1 MSGRNII
8 LALKVGEVWI
18 EGASKITQE
27 GVNYFTKIFRELFV
41 DKPHLDVV
49 VPSLLE
55 TYFSF

>member
-18 EGASKITQE
+18 DGASKITQE
-27 GVNYFTKIFRELFV
+27 MVNYFIKIFREPDI
-41 DKPHLDVV
+41 DKHHLDVV